1 MEGQDSQ
8 MSQSLISDGEEVAE
22 IEDVLN
28 DEFEINSNGK
38 AVKKKRKDGPRKAD
52 MTSEENALILNWMEF
67 RYKELYG
74 RGQSSSVADDKKQA
88 WEEFTDALNALHDR
102 QFKRTRAELEK
113 RINNMKKMGK
123 LHHHIGTQSIILMPF
138 EIRSRGGFKHFS
150 SVLDSTLEKCLT

>member
-74 RGQSSSVADDKKQA
+74 RGQSSSVADDKK
-88 WEEFTDALNALHDR
+88 LNKLIFMIICSIKRKLIFVCIISISSNRFALHA
-102 QFKRTRAELEK
+102 K
-113 RINNMKKMGK
+113 
-123 LHHHIGTQSIILMPF
+123 
-138 EIRSRGGFKHFS
+138 
-150 SVLDSTLEKCLT
+150 